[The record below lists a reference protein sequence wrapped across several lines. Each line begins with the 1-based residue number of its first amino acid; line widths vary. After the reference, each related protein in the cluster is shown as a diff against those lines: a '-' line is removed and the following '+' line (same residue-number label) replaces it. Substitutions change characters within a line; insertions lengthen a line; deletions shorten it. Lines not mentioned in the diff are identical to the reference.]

1 MALNFLKIPEVIELL
16 TKDSRISVKTEICV
30 EVCGRKVMPSVN
42 FGIIEHFE
50 RSSMGA
56 MGMSMGIRSLLRF
69 MGIVGVDMRRCRG
82 SRGRCF
88 RRGSDGRTDVD
99 RSHSVIYSW

>member
-1 MALNFLKIPEVIELL
+1 MALNLLKIPGVIELL
-16 TKDSRISVKTEICV
+16 TKDSGISIDAEICV

-50 RSSMGA
+50 RGSMGA
-56 MGMSMGIRSLLRF
+56 TGMSMGIRSLLRF

-82 SRGRCF
+82 GRGRCF
-88 RRGSDGRTDVD
+88 RRGSDGRTDAD
-99 RSHSVIYSW
+99 RRHSVICSW